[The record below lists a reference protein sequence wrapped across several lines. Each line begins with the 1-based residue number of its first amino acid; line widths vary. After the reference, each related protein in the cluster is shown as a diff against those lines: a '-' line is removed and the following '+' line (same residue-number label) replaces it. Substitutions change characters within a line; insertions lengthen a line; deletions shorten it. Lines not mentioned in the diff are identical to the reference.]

1 MLWLWLVHTHAMEP
15 NELEWLYFIQIVCV
29 GAIFSILCVTFE
41 SIDVAFCLKY
51 IFSFVHNGF
60 LYRFYF
66 SWLVCNVCLAYSR
79 QTFPIAWKILWN
91 LFRFTFYS
99 LSLLF
104 FSFSTRQRVFFSRY
118 NNTTMGFDGFALLL
132 VYVCGSLVVSFP
144 TFKQHQL
151 KIFFSTVGIYISSKA
166 FCIKTLH

>member
-1 MLWLWLVHTHAMEP
+1 MIIFHTNCMRWC
-15 NELEWLYFIQIVCV
+15 NILYFMCYLWVNRRCLLFEVHFFVRSQRFFVPFLFFLAGMQCV
-29 GAIFSILCVTFE
+29 FGLFTPNISDCMKNT
-41 SIDVAFCLKY
+41 LKP
-51 IFSFVHNGF
+51 
-60 LYRFYF
+60 
-66 SWLVCNVCLAYSR
+66 
-79 QTFPIAWKILWN
+79 FPFHV
-91 LFRFTFYS
+91 LFS

>member
-1 MLWLWLVHTHAMEP
+1 MQYSLF
-15 NELEWLYFIQIVCV
+15 Y
-29 GAIFSILCVTFE
+29 VTFE

-60 LYRFYF
+60 FVPF
-66 SWLVCNVCLAYSR
+66 SFFLAGVQCVFGLFTPNISDCMEN
-79 QTFPIAWKILWN
+79 TLKPFPFHV
-91 LFRFTFYS
+91 LFS

-104 FSFSTRQRVFFSRY
+104 FFSFLTRQRVFFSRN
-118 NNTTMGFDGFALLL
+118 NNTTIGFDGFSLLL

-151 KIFFSTVGIYISSKA
+151 KIFFQLSVFMFQAKHFISKH
-166 FCIKTLH
+166 FINNVL